1 MSFRSLRN
9 AGSGSACGFS
19 LLCARPEGKKTPLS
33 KTALQ
38 PPALIPESQA
48 LSCLMDSIAV
58 YPSGMSAS
66 TDPEPGERVFMP
78 HTRLKKTPT
87 GSDCLLPRIVAH
99 FVCSSV
105 SGLAWLNQRPL
116 HAVWLSHINVCDVEG
131 VDCEQVEGTF
141 WFQD

>member
-19 LLCARPEGKKTPLS
+19 LLPFRPKGKKTPLS

-48 LSCLMDSIAV
+48 LSWLMDSIPV

-66 TDPEPGERVFMP
+66 TDPELGESVFVP
-78 HTRLKKTPT
+78 HARLKKAPT
-87 GSDCLLPRIVAH
+87 GSDCLP
-99 FVCSSV
+99 
-105 SGLAWLNQRPL
+105 
-116 HAVWLSHINVCDVEG
+116 SHIVSLLCVRQCLVLLG
-131 VDCEQVEGTF
+131 
-141 WFQD
+141 